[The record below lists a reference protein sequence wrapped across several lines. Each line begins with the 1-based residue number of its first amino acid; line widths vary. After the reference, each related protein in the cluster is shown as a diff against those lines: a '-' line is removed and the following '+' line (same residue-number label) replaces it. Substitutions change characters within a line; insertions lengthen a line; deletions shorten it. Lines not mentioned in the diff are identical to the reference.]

1 MGETSSSKFS
11 QNLLYLSHQ
20 TLYTKSMKNKNK
32 YPING
37 SIIEDISVRTG
48 VHQYDE
54 KNRTVVELTFQGY
67 NCSYVQVIDL
77 ATAAS
82 LVKQLKTLGVV
93 GTERITADEAWG
105 PDHGL
110 AKWS

>member
-1 MGETSSSKFS
+1 
-11 QNLLYLSHQ
+11 
-20 TLYTKSMKNKNK
+20 MKNKNK

-37 SIIEDISVRTG
+37 SIMEGVSVRTG

-77 ATAAS
+77 VTAAS
-82 LVKQLKTLGVV
+82 LIKQLREQGISQAERV
-93 GTERITADEAWG
+93 GADEVFA
-105 PDHGL
+105 
-110 AKWS
+110 